1 MQHLTL
7 LQNLLTKSHAI
18 EHKKRRESVLKA
30 VDSLVHGG
38 KLSLTSIGRNRQDK
52 IQPRSKNSGIP
63 NAMSNLTNLVINK
76 FVSILLRSGSLSIVM
91 FVISFHLISY

>member
-1 MQHLTL
+1 MQHITL

-52 IQPRSKNSGIP
+52 IQPRSKIQS
-63 NAMSNLTNLVINK
+63 TNY
-76 FVSILLRSGSLSIVM
+76 LLGNYKLNGEVDNI
-91 FVISFHLISY
+91 